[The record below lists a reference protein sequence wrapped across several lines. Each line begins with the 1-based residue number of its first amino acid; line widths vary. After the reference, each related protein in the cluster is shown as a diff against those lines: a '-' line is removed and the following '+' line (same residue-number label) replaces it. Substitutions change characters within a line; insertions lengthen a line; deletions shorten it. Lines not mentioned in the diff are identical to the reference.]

1 MPNQPITREMRM
13 QMQNFEDAFE
23 KDAAQAEL
31 ESRPVPIDAAM
42 KAEID
47 DFKEELAEEMVD
59 VPTVQI
65 RALTCHRNYAK
76 KAKKCRDALA
86 AAAPYGSQLDIGS
99 LPIHTDSSVQ
109 KNIMYA
115 VDGLENRVFKIN
127 VKTFVIEVVPQ
138 EQPDAE

>member
-1 MPNQPITREMRM
+1 MSEQRITREMQA
-13 QMQNFEDAFE
+13 QMQNFEDAWK
-23 KDAAQAEL
+23 KDSEQAEL

-42 KAEID
+42 KQEIEE
-47 DFKEELAEEMVD
+47 FKEELQQEIED

-65 RALTCHRNYAK
+65 RALVCHRNYAK

-99 LPIHTDSSVQ
+99 LPVHTDSSVK

-115 VDGLENRVFKIN
+115 VDSFENRIFKIN

-138 EQPDAE
+138 EQTDAK